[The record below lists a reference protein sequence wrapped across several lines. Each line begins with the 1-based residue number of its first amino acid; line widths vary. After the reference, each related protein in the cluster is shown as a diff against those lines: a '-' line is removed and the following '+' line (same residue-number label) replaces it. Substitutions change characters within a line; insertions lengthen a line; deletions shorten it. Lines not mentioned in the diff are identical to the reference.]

1 MILFALLLIVTLS
14 GCQKQDDTEILKLKV
29 NEEIQYLDTNIISM
43 LNKLNNI
50 SFENYYVTTENIKL
64 TDKELD
70 KFILVLGVKKVKYLF
85 CYNKIWLSNKQLDY
99 LLSIK
104 N

>member
-1 MILFALLLIVTLS
+1 M
-14 GCQKQDDTEILKLKV
+14 KKK
-29 NEEIQYLDTNIISM
+29 
-43 LNKLNNI
+43 K
-50 SFENYYVTTENIKL
+50 ENIKL
-64 TDKELD
+64 NDKELD

>member
-1 MILFALLLIVTLS
+1 M
-14 GCQKQDDTEILKLKV
+14 KKK
-29 NEEIQYLDTNIISM
+29 
-43 LNKLNNI
+43 K
-50 SFENYYVTTENIKL
+50 ENIKL

-70 KFILVLGVKKVKYLF
+70 KFILVLGVKKVEYLF